1 MHSAALF
8 LNTYDCTSIQIAC
21 EMNCHS
27 PLLYHCVSGVV
38 PLLEALQA
46 GVQIAQGLEQLH
58 AAGVLVLDLKPGG

>member
-1 MHSAALF
+1 
-8 LNTYDCTSIQIAC
+8 
-21 EMNCHS
+21 MNCHS